1 MIAELATRQHGV
13 VARWQLE
20 RLGMSRHEIGGRIRA
35 GRLHPLH
42 RAVYAV
48 GHRRLSREGR
58 YLAAVLSAGE
68 GAALSH
74 CSAADLWELR
84 ATKEPRIDVTARTNL
99 RGDWAIR
106 IRRNGFAPKRTTLWP
121 LSTFGGRSVE
131 RERDLVGDDQIA
143 TPERLLELHPV
154 VAT

>member
-1 MIAELATRQHGV
+1 MSREIHVRPRISAQRESRGVDGAIAELATRQHGV

-20 RLGMSRHEIGGRIRA
+20 RLGMSRHEVGGRMRA

-68 GAALSH
+68 GAVLSH

-84 ATKEPRIDVTARTNL
+84 ATKEAGI
-99 RGDWAIR
+99 G
-106 IRRNGFAPKRTTLWP
+106 P
-121 LSTFGGRSVE
+121 LSVGLTQR
-131 RERDLVGDDQIA
+131 RDICSEVFYFEPEQ
-143 TPERLLELHPV
+143 TPSEIGNES
-154 VAT
+154 